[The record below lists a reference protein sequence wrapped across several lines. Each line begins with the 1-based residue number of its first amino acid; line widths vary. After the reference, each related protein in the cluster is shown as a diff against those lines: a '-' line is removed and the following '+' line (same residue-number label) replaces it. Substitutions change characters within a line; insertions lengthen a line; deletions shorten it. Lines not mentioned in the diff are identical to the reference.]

1 VDAMIQAHRV
11 TKSYGRTIALRGVDL
26 AVPEGRVLGLLGPN
40 GAGKTTLVR
49 ILSTLLP
56 PDAGHALIAGHD
68 VVRESVAVRRA
79 IGLAGQHAAVDELL
93 SGRENL
99 QMIGRLYRLSAPE
112 ARRRATEVL
121 ERLSLT
127 EVGDRPART
136 YSGGLR
142 RRLALGACLVGR
154 PRVLLLDEP
163 TAGLDPAARIDL
175 WEFVRELVAQGVTLL
190 LTTQLLD
197 EADELAD
204 DVVILDRGHII
215 AQGSPDQLKA
225 RLGDDTVDVTL
236 TDAGQLD
243 QAVTTLAAIA
253 TTTPRLDRRAAR
265 VSLTVQAS
273 SNALA
278 TAVHR
283 LDEAAIGIA
292 DVTIRRPSL
301 DDVFLAFTGHRATGS
316 AEHLVQTAGAP
327 A

>member
-1 VDAMIQAHRV
+1 VDAMIQAHGLA
-11 TKSYGRTIALRGVDL
+11 KSYGRTIALRGVDL
-26 AVPEGRVLGLLGPN
+26 AVQQGRVLGLLGPN

-49 ILSTLLP
+49 ILSTLLR
-56 PDAGHALIAGHD
+56 PDAGHALVAGHD
-68 VVRESVAVRRA
+68 VVRESLAVRRA
-79 IGLAGQHAAVDELL
+79 VGLAGQHAAVDELL

-112 ARRRATEVL
+112 ARRRAAEVL
-121 ERLSLT
+121 ARLSLT

-175 WEFVRELVAQGVTLL
+175 WEFVRELVAQGATLL

-197 EADELAD
+197 EADQLAD

-236 TDAGQLD
+236 IDAGQLE
-243 QAVTTLAAIA
+243 QAVTMLAAIA
-253 TTTPRLDRRAAR
+253 TTAPRLDRRAAR
-265 VSLTVQAS
+265 VSLTVQAG
-273 SNALA
+273 SNGLA
-278 TAVHR
+278 AAVRR
-283 LDEAAIGIA
+283 LDDAAIAIA
-292 DVTIRRPSL
+292 DITIRRPSL
-301 DDVFLAFTGHRATGS
+301 DDVFLAFTGHRASGS
-316 AEHLVQTAGAP
+316 AEHLAQTAGA
-327 A
+327 AA